1 MGLREQMSSRDSQ
14 TDLGLDSMMDPEHEP
29 SLGGSSV
36 DGYEGDDRIL
46 FEIERL
52 AHETLVGEIS
62 KSAAK
67 STASFFSALAGP
79 KTRYLALC
87 PGIDMSGDGST
98 QARLKQWHLS
108 FFGWWETGSDFKE
121 WCQSG
126 KPAPKG
132 GMALA
137 QLKDAHVKYAKGCDG
152 QVLLKH
158 NTEKGGDLDMY
169 ISFETVVRAEAFVG
183 ALRRVK
189 ERIHQVFPTDEQ
201 LLPEDEE
208 EASGTAGDAQA
219 PADEGAVPPAA
230 GPEDTATLEG
240 ANATASSAPEGA
252 S

>member
-1 MGLREQMSSRDSQ
+1 MSSQDSQ
-14 TDLGLDSMMDPEHEP
+14 TEQGLDMDPEHEP

-36 DGYEGDDRIL
+36 DGYEGDERIL

-52 AHETLVGEIS
+52 SHETLVGEIS

-79 KTRYLALC
+79 KTRYIALC

-98 QARLKQWHLS
+98 QARLKQWHLG

-121 WCQSG
+121 WCQTG

-132 GMALA
+132 GMHIA
-137 QLKDAHVKYAKGCDG
+137 QIKDAHVKYAKGCDG

-158 NTEKGGDLDMY
+158 KTDEGGDLDMY
-169 ISFETVVRAEAFVG
+169 ISFETTVRAEQFVS

-189 ERIHQVFPTDEQ
+189 DRIHQVFPTDEQ

-208 EASGTAGDAQA
+208 EASGTRTDGGDAPA

-240 ANATASSAPEGA
+240 GNSAVSSAPEGA